1 MSLYDRLAGRADAPA
16 VSLPSSS
23 PLTWPAAGL
32 DVGTDLRGAQVALL
46 HWLQQG
52 GITTPP
58 VLDLVVALDVSASFE
73 DEHRAGVTNDLL
85 VRLVPWGLTFD
96 RNRSL
101 ELITFSSGAASAHLV
116 GSLTAENCRGFV
128 SREVVAR
135 VPGWCG
141 ATDYSHPIERALRH
155 GGWLAAD
162 ATEDGAARPG
172 LFGRLFGGR
181 PSAAAAAAAEAD
193 GARAGLRRPLLVLF
207 ITDGDN
213 QDKIRA
219 RAVLRASQ
227 QRRDAVY
234 FLFLGISNQGSRFPF
249 LEAIGAEFD
258 NTGFVAVDDL
268 RAFVRLSHEALNER
282 LIGPELLRWLR
293 QPG

>member
-1 MSLYDRLAGRADAPA
+1 MSLFDRLAGRPEGRAASPA
-16 VSLPSSS
+16 SS
-23 PLTWPAAGL
+23 PPPAEIGL
-32 DVGTDLRGAQVALL
+32 DLRAAQVALL
-46 HWLQQG
+46 QWLQHG
-52 GITTPP
+52 GIVMPP
-58 VLDLVVALDVSASFE
+58 ELDLVVALDVSASFE

-128 SREVVAR
+128 SREVIAR

-155 GGWLAAD
+155 GGWLA
-162 ATEDGAARPG
+162 GAAGEDRVDRPG

-181 PSAAAAAAAEAD
+181 SPAAAPTED
-193 GARAGLRRPLLVLF
+193 ECTGSRRPLLVLF

-213 QDKIRA
+213 QDKDRA